1 MNSKAIQNLQM
12 RYEEV
17 KIQHNK
23 SILLMNDRFN
33 KLYSKIR
40 YLENELNRIT
50 GKNRNKSSNSKQ
62 QMLRQQNNQRNMNQQ
77 QMNHQQMNQQQM
89 NSNQM
94 NSNQMNSNQ
103 MNSNQMNSN
112 QINQHTNQQEQQ
124 LKNVHM
130 NGTLDDLKAD
140 EILKQLSQQNS

>member
-77 QMNHQQMNQQQM
+77 QMNHQQMNHQQM
-89 NSNQM
+89 NHQQM
-94 NSNQMNSNQ
+94 NQQQ